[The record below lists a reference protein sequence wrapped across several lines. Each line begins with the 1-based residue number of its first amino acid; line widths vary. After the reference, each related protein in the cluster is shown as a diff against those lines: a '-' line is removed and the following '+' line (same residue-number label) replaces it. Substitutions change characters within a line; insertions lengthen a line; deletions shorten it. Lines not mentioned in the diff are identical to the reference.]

1 MGGNERA
8 QIFLLNHVKLQHE
21 FWKSK
26 NTLNASR
33 TDFKSFHTKLLP
45 LKINNMLYVATVSCC
60 SVFLRSDYKCVKIT
74 FRVLEAEL
82 ISSYI

>member
-45 LKINNMLYVATVSCC
+45 LEINNMLHIATVSCFF
-60 SVFLRSDYKCVKIT
+60 SVFLRHDYKCIEIT

-82 ISSYI
+82 IYIY